1 LDAIGGVFHGSTGHL
16 QEGFGSYS
24 SRSVVM
30 GGSAVVDAA
39 AKLTQKIRA
48 AAARRLGCAAEDVR
62 LDPARVTAPDGRSLS
77 LRDLAGDGMS
87 ADGTF
92 ASTKRTYSYGA
103 HAAHVAVDAKTG
115 EVEVLD
121 YVAVEDVGRI
131 INPQTLHGQC
141 VGAVVQGLGG
151 ALMEHLVYDDQGQLL
166 AGTLADYVMPT
177 ASDFPTIRAIALEDK
192 PAPHNPL
199 GAKGA
204 GEGGII
210 PVGGIIANAVAAALK
225 SLGVEPRE
233 LPLSPPRIWALINR
247 VPP

>member
-1 LDAIGGVFHGSTGHL
+1 
-16 QEGFGSYS
+16 
-24 SRSVVM
+24 
-30 GGSAVVDAA
+30 
-39 AKLTQKIRA
+39 
-48 AAARRLGCAAEDVR
+48 
-62 LDPARVTAPDGRSLS
+62 
-77 LRDLAGDGMS
+77 
-87 ADGTF
+87 
-92 ASTKRTYSYGA
+92 
-103 HAAHVAVDAKTG
+103 
-115 EVEVLD
+115 
-121 YVAVEDVGRI
+121 
-131 INPQTLHGQC
+131 
-141 VGAVVQGLGG
+141 
-151 ALMEHLVYDDQGQLL
+151 MEHLVYDDQGQLL

-210 PVGGIIANAVAAALK
+210 PVGGVIANAVAAALK